1 MGQSGKYDPRGLA
14 LRRQLKRAY
23 FGAVGVTV
31 TSLGAL
37 LRPLFGG
44 VGSILMFHRVQPAPS
59 GLRFGPSRDITIS
72 LDTFRRVIE
81 HLRRT
86 GMDIVPLDEA
96 LRRLQSGVKGRP
108 FVCLTFDDG
117 YRDNYELVYPVC
129 RELEVP
135 ITIYVT
141 TDMVEER
148 LLMWWYGLSA
158 VVEQADMVS
167 CPINGIPQ
175 SFPAAGDR
183 QKLVAYNTLNA
194 MMRAANVAERARM
207 IKYLE
212 KVYTVDFA
220 YLSKDQ
226 AMTWRMIEEL
236 GQSDLVEIGAHTVSH
251 PVLSTLATNRARKE
265 MESGRSILESRLT
278 QPIKHFAYPF
288 GKSSDAGER
297 EFAICRKLGFA
308 SATTTQF
315 GCLFPRHRN
324 TLHSLPRISVV
335 EDSQIASYAMTR
347 LSAHLSG
354 VTTIVKSALTAI
366 GRREQE

>member
-1 MGQSGKYDPRGLA
+1 M
-14 LRRQLKRAY
+14 RRLLKRTY
-23 FGAVGVTV
+23 YGAVGVTV
-31 TSLGAL
+31 TALGTL

-44 VGSILMFHRVQPAPS
+44 VGSILMFHRVLPAPS
-59 GLRFGPSRDITIS
+59 GLPFGPARDITVS

-86 GMDIVPLDEA
+86 GMDIVSLDEA
-96 LRRLQSGVKGRP
+96 LRRLRSGAKGRP

-129 RELEVP
+129 QELEVP
-135 ITIYVT
+135 ITIYIT

-148 LLMWWYGLSA
+148 LLLWAYGLSA

-167 CPINGIPQ
+167 CPINGVLR
-175 SFPAAGDR
+175 SFPAASDR
-183 QKLVAYNTLNA
+183 QKLVAYNYLNA
-194 MMRAANVAERARM
+194 KVRAANAAERSRM
-207 IKYLE
+207 VNYLE
-212 KVYTVDFA
+212 KEYGVDFA
-220 YLSKDQ
+220 SLSKDQ
-226 AMTWRMIEEL
+226 AMTWRMVEEL

-251 PVLSTLATNRARKE
+251 RALSTLATNRARKE
-265 MESGRSILESRLT
+265 MEMSRSILEARLT

-297 EFAICRKLGFA
+297 EFAICRELGFA

-315 GCLFPRHRN
+315 GCLFPRHRD
-324 TLHSLPRISVV
+324 TLHSLPRISVI
-335 EDSQIASYAMTR
+335 EDSQIASYVLTR

-354 VTTIVKSALTAI
+354 VTTVMKSALRAI